1 MYLPGRVCA
10 LGVRLVE
17 VRALGV
23 GVKADHDGGN
33 AKRPLAVG
41 LRVGLLDGG
50 NVSRDVS
57 AKKKKKKK
65 KRRKRK
71 KMM

>member
-1 MYLPGRVCA
+1 
-10 LGVRLVE
+10 